1 MILLTSILDCAPL
14 CLFVDSTNVIPRA
27 ERQNINEKVKCQVL
41 TVKSNPETLITQC
54 SSFTINYT
62 IKDFLGILIQPI
74 IISSNCCC
82 QVSADY
88 VSGG

>member
-1 MILLTSILDCAPL
+1 MKKL
-14 CLFVDSTNVIPRA
+14 N
-27 ERQNINEKVKCQVL
+27 
-41 TVKSNPETLITQC
+41 VKSNPETLITQC